1 MKRVYLEEDLELIQR
16 YFPGAHAVAIRT
28 PFDLTSQRAPARV
41 NLDQFRDDEQGGNWL
56 GGLLW
61 SR

>member
-1 MKRVYLEEDLELIQR
+1 MKRHYLEEDIELIQR
-16 YFPGAHAVAIRT
+16 YFPGAKAVALRT
-28 PFDLTSQRAPARV
+28 PFDLTPRKNPARAQ
-41 NLDQFRDDEQGGNWL
+41 LDQFRDDEQGGHWY